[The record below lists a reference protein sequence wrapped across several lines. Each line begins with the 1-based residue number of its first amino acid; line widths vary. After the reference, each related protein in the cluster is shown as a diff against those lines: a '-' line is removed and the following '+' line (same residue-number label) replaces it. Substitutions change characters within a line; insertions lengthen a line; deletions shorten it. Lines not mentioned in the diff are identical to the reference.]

1 MSKRFNIHDWQD
13 KQKSLN
19 ENDEWQKRQDALTP
33 GKNPEKYFGGLQD
46 FDDRLKAA
54 GGFSDE
60 EFDDITSRD
69 IGNLHGNK
77 ASDLIDKL
85 REDYRG
91 MSDEELDA
99 FSVEM
104 VEHFLIRTSAQ
115 AAAKMYFA
123 KKQI

>member
-1 MSKRFNIHDWQD
+1 MAKRFNIHEWQA
-13 KQKSLN
+13 KQRYLN
-19 ENDEWQKRQDALTP
+19 EQ
-33 GKNPEKYFGGLQD
+33 G

-77 ASDLIDKL
+77 ASDLIEKL
-85 REDYRG
+85 RGDYRG
-91 MSDEELDA
+91 MSDEELDD

-104 VEHFLIRTSAQ
+104 IEHFLDNTAAQ
-115 AAAKMYFA
+115 AAAKIFFG
-123 KKQI
+123 KRQL